1 MSWAVN
7 KTYWPPAVLLCAAL
21 LCASL
26 GADTAKAVV
35 TATATCRPQW
45 LPMAAHRPAA
55 GIAHII
61 LAVTDEGSPRLT
73 TYRRIIL
80 NVKASGA
87 DPLVR
92 SRRPRRLDRVLAEPG
107 GPPWGPP
114 HYEQSEVGR

>member
-7 KTYWPPAVLLCAAL
+7 KTHWPPAVLLCAAL
-21 LCASL
+21 
-26 GADTAKAVV
+26 GADTAEAVV
-35 TATATCRPQW
+35 IATATCRPQW

-92 SRRPRRLDRVLAEPG
+92 SRRPRRLDRVLAERRVQGDPRGPG
-107 GPPWGPP
+107 GPP